1 MKKVLSMLKRKQSSK
16 DIKEKFNSKDNVSVM
31 YYEGIYEEGADAL
44 PKGTKMEI
52 GVSEITNKGEY
63 YYVSNVKEV
72 LPAGPKTLDECRG
85 KLVNDYQQYLE
96 QNWVNELK
104 KEFTVKVDTAVFE
117 KVKNQIKK

>member
-1 MKKVLSMLKRKQSSK
+1 MKKVLSMLKKNKSSK
-16 DIKEKFNSKDNVSVM
+16 EIKEKFNTKDNVSVM

-44 PKGTKMEI
+44 PKETKMEL

-63 YYVSNVKEV
+63 YYITNVKEV
-72 LPAGPKTLDECRG
+72 LNAGPKTLDECRG

-104 KEFTVKVDTAVFE
+104 KEFTVKVDAAVFE
-117 KVKNQIKK
+117 KVKKQIKK